1 MKKYN
6 TVRYRSYITETNC
19 KIYDRMIMI
28 SFAKNQNEIHA
39 FDQESRLKQCTSVL
53 LLYSKIDCNRRR
65 HAVELTRRIQ
75 NYLLYRQK
83 RQWYR
88 LRCEADTIYSCGDDW
103 LASTDNMEQGWLTPI
118 LHLCQYMCMHSS
130 HMKFNFIFFLPRLNE
145 ACSLFCTFSKQNGNH
160 LIELTLLTD
169 VFSRISN

>member
-19 KIYDRMIMI
+19 KRDDRMIMI

-88 LRCEADTIYSCGDDW
+88 LRCEADTIYSCGDDLLQPTTW
-103 LASTDNMEQGWLTPI
+103 NKDDWHPYCIFVNTCACIQVTWNLT
-118 LHLCQYMCMHSS
+118 L
-130 HMKFNFIFFLPRLNE
+130 FFFLPRLNE